1 VIKKRSGR
9 HEKSIREFKLETGKG
24 VRVGQ
29 PLKQFQGV
37 LTGVPVFQ
45 GAAGEIMSASDGKK

>member
-1 VIKKRSGR
+1 
-9 HEKSIREFKLETGKG
+9 

-37 LTGVPVFQ
+37 LTGVPVFH
-45 GAAGEIMSASDGKK
+45 GGSGEMMSASNEKE